1 MGEERDELHEGCG
14 LIFCLGLVV
23 ANPCIIWESRV
34 VVPYARGG
42 VMALDGVLV
51 FNVTYLS
58 RYSGLNFLI
67 Y

>member
-1 MGEERDELHEGCG
+1 ME
-14 LIFCLGLVV
+14 
-23 ANPCIIWESRV
+23 ASSCIIWESRV